1 MFMQFWCR
9 HLQTR
14 HKREANDSLARFII
28 IHEHIGPQIAGTTR
42 KKDKIKVGVHM
53 AESNNTH
60 STFAGLEK
68 SPTGISG
75 LDEITDGG
83 LPKGR
88 PTLIAG
94 GAGSGKTLMSMQ
106 FLAQG
111 ALKYDEPGV
120 FVAFEE
126 SAKELTQNF
135 ASLGIDLGDLTARN
149 KILIDYIYIDSSE
162 IEETGEYDLEGLFIR
177 LGSAIDSIGAKRVV
191 LDTIEVLF
199 SGFKNYAILRSE
211 LRRLFRWL
219 KCKGVT
225 AIVTGERGDDTL
237 TRFGLEEYVADCVIL
252 LDNRMEKQ
260 IATRRMRIVKYRGSK
275 HGTNEYPFLI
285 EENGISVLPITS
297 LGLDHTV
304 STEKISSGIEWLD
317 NMLGG
322 KGYFRGSSILISGT
336 AGIGKTSFAA
346 HFVDAA
352 CRRGERC
359 LYFAFEESPSQISR
373 NMSSIGIDFNSC
385 INAGLL
391 QIHASRPMAHGL
403 EIHLMDMRKFI
414 DDFQPKGVIIDPISN
429 LTNVGTDSDVKF
441 MLTRLIDYL
450 KTKGI
455 TTLSISLMDHE
466 EEGQSHQGISS
477 LMDTWI
483 RLRTFENSGELNRG
497 ISIVKSRGIAHS
509 NQIREFLITD
519 LGLKLIDVYLGQA
532 GGLLMGSSRVAQMA
546 KEEAEALAQQ
556 QEIERKKC
564 EKENKLRLL
573 DAQIAAFRSEFERDK
588 KELNKIIEEEE
599 FKREARDKS
608 RMDIAGLRKSDGLTK
623 GS

>member
-1 MFMQFWCR
+1 MLM
-9 HLQTR
+9 T
-14 HKREANDSLARFII
+14 EANTAHVNSA
-28 IHEHIGPQIAGTTR
+28 H
-42 KKDKIKVGVHM
+42 
-53 AESNNTH
+53 
-60 STFAGLEK
+60 LEK
-68 SPTGISG
+68 SPTGING

-94 GAGSGKTLMSMQ
+94 GAGSGKTLISMQ

-126 SAKELTQNF
+126 NAQELTKNF
-135 ASLGIDLGDLTARN
+135 ASLGIDLEDLTARK

-199 SGFKNYAILRSE
+199 AGFKNYAILRSE

-219 KCKGVT
+219 KSKGVT

-252 LDNRMEKQ
+252 LDNRMENQ
-260 IATRRMRIVKYRGSK
+260 IATRRLRIVKYRGSK

-285 EENGISVLPITS
+285 EEDGISVLPITS
-297 LGLDHTV
+297 LGLEHIA
-304 STEKISSGIEWLD
+304 SMERISSGIERLD
-317 NMLGG
+317 TMLGG
-322 KGYFRGSSILISGT
+322 KGYFRGSSILVSGT
-336 AGIGKTSFAA
+336 AGTGKTSFAA

-352 CRRGERC
+352 CRRHERC

-373 NMSSIGIDFNSC
+373 NMNSIGIDFNSH
-385 INAGLL
+385 IDAGLL
-391 QIHASRPMAHGL
+391 QIHSSRPMAHGL
-403 EIHLMDMRKFI
+403 EMHLLDMRKI
-414 DDFQPKGVIIDPISN
+414 IEKFQPKVVVIDPISN
-429 LTNVGTDSDVKF
+429 LTNVGTENDVKF

-450 KTKGI
+450 KTRGI
-455 TTLSISLMDHE
+455 TTLSTSLMDSE
-466 EEGQSHQGISS
+466 ADGQAGQGISS

-483 RLRTFENSGELNRG
+483 RLRMFENGNERNRG
-497 ISIVKSRGIAHS
+497 IIIVKSRGMAHS

-519 LGLKLIDVYLGQA
+519 QGAILTDVYLGRA
-532 GGLLMGSSRVAQMA
+532 GGLLMGSSRAAQEA
-546 KEEAEALAQQ
+546 REEAETLAQQ
-556 QEIERKKC
+556 QENERRRR
-564 EKENKLRLL
+564 ELENRLRSL
-573 DAQIAAFRSEFERDK
+573 DAQIAALRSEFETEE
-588 KELNKIIEEEE
+588 KELNKIIGEEAL
-599 FKREARDKS
+599 KREA
-608 RMDIAGLRKSDGLTK
+608 MDRSHTDMAHLRKADSLFK